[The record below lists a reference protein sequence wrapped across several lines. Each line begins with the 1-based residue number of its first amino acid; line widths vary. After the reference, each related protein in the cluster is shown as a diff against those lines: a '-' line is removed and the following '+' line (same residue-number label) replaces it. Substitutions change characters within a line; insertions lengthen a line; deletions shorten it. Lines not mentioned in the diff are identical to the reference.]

1 MKALGT
7 SLIVLGLAFLFSGLI
22 FVLPLPGRKRS
33 RQKESFEE
41 SQERTAYYLKQ
52 MRGEHDER

>member
-22 FVLPLPGRKRS
+22 FVLPMPRRKNS
-33 RQKESFEE
+33 RQQESFEE
-41 SQERTAYYLKQ
+41 SRERTEYYLKQ
-52 MRGEHDER
+52 MREERDER

>member
-22 FVLPLPGRKRS
+22 FVLPLPRRTP
-33 RQKESFEE
+33 QPQESFEE
-41 SQERTAYYLKQ
+41 THRVLS
-52 MRGEHDER
+52 

>member
-22 FVLPLPGRKRS
+22 FVLPLPGRKGS

-52 MRGEHDER
+52 MRGERDER